1 MRFQVWERS
10 AAPSP
15 RSSRRWRRGY
25 HGRYFSIKSS
35 ARCESAPNFDPQP
48 YRCKHLKD
56 KRIDVIMRGQNWTP
70 VKFSESCKFRCC
82 FNWLWLG
89 WGGVKVRRR
98 FTRSLRVP
106 PLRLVVFDPKHYLA
120 LLEQKA
126 GALDQAAPLQN
137 WTLPEPLQHLRRLLI
152 PPRPILL
159 RPRFFHPLTGR
170 WCRVTSNWA
179 KRSTRGTKA
188 TFAVPAFPN
197 RQFSGTVTQ
206 IRPSPQTNEHVATTD
221 IVIRAPNPDL
231 LLKPGMQATIRIL
244 IE

>member
-98 FTRSLRVP
+98 FTLKLIARGSFKRFQP
-106 PLRLVVFDPKHYLA
+106 M
-120 LLEQKA
+120 A
-126 GALDQAAPLQN
+126 GARLPMSKRCGAGEGHRDMFAQLHLDLAYCPACQRAQAVRHYA
-137 WTLPEPLQHLRRLLI
+137 RR
-152 PPRPILL
+152 R
-159 RPRFFHPLTGR
+159 R
-170 WCRVTSNWA
+170 
-179 KRSTRGTKA
+179 
-188 TFAVPAFPN
+188 
-197 RQFSGTVTQ
+197 
-206 IRPSPQTNEHVATTD
+206 
-221 IVIRAPNPDL
+221 
-231 LLKPGMQATIRIL
+231 
-244 IE
+244 